1 MESLAV
7 WHGTILAAALVGL
20 VNAALFTALMY
31 GWLEIESPLLTR
43 VCRVDAGDCRKVI
56 GSPRARL
63 FGVPN
68 SVLGVVWYLL
78 AGFLAATALATGALP
93 LRPALLVLSALTV
106 AVGLYLIW
114 SLRFRLR
121 VDCWFCYAGHAAN
134 IVIFAALLAAR

>member
-1 MESLAV
+1 MEQMAIWYGV
-7 WHGTILAAALVGL
+7 TLAAALVGL

-56 GSPRARL
+56 SSPRARL

-68 SVLGVVWYLL
+68 SVLGIGWYLA
-78 AGFLAATALATGALP
+78 AGSLSASALATGS
-93 LRPALLVLSALTV
+93 LVLQPLLLAVSALTV

-121 VDCWFCYAGHAAN
+121 VHCWFCYAGHAAN